1 MTVVTHDDSKLLM
14 LRMNYEVM
22 LEGVEQLVVD
32 TFNYEQVYDSNKQ
45 EWVYNQKEPIKVMLK
60 KLMYSYDEETNQFEL
75 DMIVVNGFR
84 KDKKIM
90 AREWYFGKGRYH
102 AHAQYKD
109 VLAQIPDSFHD
120 RARQAHI
127 EMTAQ
132 LESNLNSIKRNGV
145 VIK

>member
-1 MTVVTHDDSKLLM
+1 MTATLVEQGRKWLM
-14 LRMNYEVM
+14 LRMEYEID

-32 TFNYEQVYDSNKQ
+32 TFNYEQVYDPKTQ
-45 EWVYNQKEPIKVMLK
+45 DWVYNQKEPIKVMLSRF
-60 KLMYSYDEETNQFEL
+60 MYSYDEDDKEFQL
-75 DMIVVNGFR
+75 DAIVVKGFR

-90 AREWYFGKGRYH
+90 AREWYFRIH
-102 AHAQYKD
+102 SPQYKD

-120 RARQAHI
+120 RARQAHA

-132 LESNLNSIKRNGV
+132 LESNLDSIKRNGV